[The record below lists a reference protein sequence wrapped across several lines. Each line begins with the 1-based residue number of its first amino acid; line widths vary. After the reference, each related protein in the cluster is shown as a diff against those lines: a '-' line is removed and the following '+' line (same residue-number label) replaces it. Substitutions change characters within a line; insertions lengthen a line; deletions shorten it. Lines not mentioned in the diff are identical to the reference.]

1 MSRQYFMDTIQ
12 EPVLA
17 DLLTYATVTTEA
29 LLWPVAINTPI
40 NANDAR
46 PGKMYKVTAGGIITL
61 PANTGSITLTP
72 RVGLTVTSSSIGAS
86 GALFS
91 PGATTNRPWRLEL
104 DVLCRAVS
112 ATAGANSTFI
122 GWGQF
127 ITQGLL
133 TTGSAPFVLTL
144 GGTSVATV
152 DVGIATG
159 IGVSIIWGTTAGSIT
174 TQWAA
179 IQSWN

>member
-1 MSRQYFMDTIQ
+1 MSRQYVMDVIQ

-17 DLLTYATVTTEA
+17 DILTYSTVTTEA
-29 LLWPVAINTPI
+29 LLWPVALNSPI

-46 PGKMYKVTAGGIITL
+46 PGKLYKVTAGGIITL

-72 RVGLTVTSSSIGAS
+72 RVGLLVTSSSMGAS

-91 PGATTNRPWRLEL
+91 PGATTNRPWVLEL
-104 DVLCRAVS
+104 NVLCRAV
-112 ATAGANSTFI
+112 AAAGGANSTFI
-122 GWGQF
+122 GWGTF

-133 TTGSAPFVLTL
+133 TTGSAPFVLPM

-152 DVGIATG
+152 DAGIATG

-174 TQWAA
+174 TQSV
-179 IQSWN
+179 IMQSMN

>member
-1 MSRQYFMDTIQ
+1 MDVIQ

-17 DLLTYATVTTEA
+17 DLLTYSTVTTEA

-46 PGKMYKVTAGGIITL
+46 PGKLYKVTAGGIITL
-61 PANTGSITLTP
+61 PASTGSITLTP
-72 RVGLTVTSSSIGAS
+72 RAGLTLTSSSIAAS

-91 PGATTNRPWRLEL
+91 PGATTNRPWLLEL
-104 DVLCRAVS
+104 YVLCRAVS
-112 ATAGANSTFI
+112 ATAGANATFI
-122 GWGQF
+122 GWGEF
-127 ITQGLL
+127 KTQGLL

-174 TQWAA
+174 TQSV
-179 IQSWN
+179 IMQSMN